1 MPNYSCYYDGIT
13 GGSDWDSSTY
23 YTASQAQQQY
33 GQGIDLMQELWEEH
47 QQMIDQQEKQA
58 EELRKDKV
66 NYPLFFLKEGIV

>member
-1 MPNYSCYYDGIT
+1 MPDWTYTYSTISASIQYADNGDVIHI
-13 GGSDWDSSTY
+13 DSTP
-23 YTASQAQQQY
+23 
-33 GQGIDLMQELWEEH
+33 DLMQQMWEEH